1 MLVGKVINNNIV
13 RSVDEEN
20 REVLV
25 MGSGIGFKKTVGEVI
40 LQEKIEK
47 IYILND
53 DINSLRF
60 EELLSQIPIEVIKIT
75 NEIIDYGKVSLAK
88 ELPDS
93 LYTVLLDHINFAIE
107 RTKEGLVIRN
117 VLIWET
123 KRFYANE
130 FSIGEFALEVI
141 SQKLGVELPEDEA
154 AFIALHFASANIDAI
169 TTEEAKK
176 ILSTIKDILT
186 IVRYHFN
193 IELNESTIHY
203 ERFVTHLKFF
213 IQRMLSGRHLDEDDG
228 DFLMM
233 LKTKYKAEYLCTLK
247 INDYFQNNYQLT
259 LTTDEIMY
267 LTIHIRRITAQ

>member
-1 MLVGKVINNNIV
+1 MLIVKVINNNIV

-25 MGSGIGFKKTVGEVI
+25 MGSGIGFKQTAGEAI
-40 LQEKIEK
+40 LADKIEK

-53 DINSLRF
+53 DINTLRF
-60 EELLSQIPIEVIKIT
+60 EELMSQIPIEVIKLT
-75 NEIIDYGKVSLAK
+75 NQIVEYGKVSLAK
-88 ELPDS
+88 DLPDS

-107 RTKEGLVIRN
+107 RTKEGFVIRN
-117 VLIWET
+117 ALIWET
-123 KRFYANE
+123 KRFYATE
-130 FSIGEFALEVI
+130 FSIGEFALEII
-141 SQKLGVELPEDEA
+141 SQQLGINLPEDEA
-154 AFIALHFASANIDAI
+154 AFIALHFASANIDAV

-193 IELNESTIHY
+193 IELNEVSIHY

-213 IQRMLSGRHLDEDDG
+213 MQRMLSGRHLDEDDG

-247 INDYFQNNYQLT
+247 ISEYFKTNYQLT
-259 LTTDEIMY
+259 LTTDEMMY

>member
-1 MLVGKVINNNIV
+1 MLIGKVINNNIV
-13 RSVDEEN
+13 RSIDEEN

-25 MGSGIGFKKTVGEVI
+25 MGSGIGFNKSAGDVI
-40 LQEKIEK
+40 IAEKIEK

-60 EELLSQIPIEVIKIT
+60 EELMSQIPIEVIKLT
-75 NEIIDYGKVSLAK
+75 NQIVDFGKVSLAK

-107 RTKEGLVIRN
+107 RTKEGFVIRN
-117 VLIWET
+117 ALIWET
-123 KRFYANE
+123 KRFYATE
-130 FSIGEFALEVI
+130 FSVGEFALEI
-141 SQKLGVELPEDEA
+141 IKQQLGVSLPEDEA
-154 AFIALHFASANIDAI
+154 AFIALHFASANIDAV

-186 IVRYHFN
+186 IVRYHFG
-193 IELNESTIHY
+193 IELNESSIHY

-213 IQRMLSGRHLDEDDG
+213 MQRMLSGRHLDEDDG

-247 INDYFQNNYQLT
+247 ISDYFQTNYQLT

>member
-25 MGSGIGFKKTVGEVI
+25 MGSGIGFKKSVGEVI
-40 LQEKIEK
+40 VQEKVEK

-53 DINSLRF
+53 DINRLRF

-88 ELPDS
+88 DLPDS

-117 VLIWET
+117 ALIWET

-130 FSIGEFALEVI
+130 FSIGEFALELI
-141 SQKLGVELPEDEA
+141 DQKLGVNLPEDEA
-154 AFIALHFASANIDAI
+154 AFIALHFASANIDAV

-213 IQRMLSGRHLDEDDG
+213 IQRMLSGRHLDEDDD

-247 INDYFQNNYQLT
+247 ISDYFQNNYQLT

>member
-25 MGSGIGFKKTVGEVI
+25 MGSGIGFKKSVGEVI
-40 LQEKIEK
+40 VQEKVEK

-53 DINSLRF
+53 DINRLRF

-88 ELPDS
+88 DLPDS

-117 VLIWET
+117 ALIWET

-130 FSIGEFALEVI
+130 FSIGEFALELI
-141 SQKLGVELPEDEA
+141 DQKLGVNLPEDEA
-154 AFIALHFASANIDAI
+154 AFIALHFASANIDAV

-213 IQRMLSGRHLDEDDG
+213 IQRMLSGRHLDEDDD

-247 INDYFQNNYQLT
+247 ISDYF
-259 LTTDEIMY
+259 
-267 LTIHIRRITAQ
+267 